1 MSGKD
6 AGSDA
11 ENHAGDT
18 GGDGDAGAGPDE
30 PTAHDATAHEATAHE
45 ATAHEAT
52 AHEATANEATV
63 HEVAVHYDEPGATL
77 WRLGLGP
84 ALAALG
90 FVTELILG
98 QPPHW
103 LMWIITGAGLLW
115 LNGLW
120 VFARRKFLRVR
131 VTDTELVQGTETL
144 PIADIAAVLTRE
156 PRPGTRV
163 LGGGQTVPRR
173 YEAVE
178 LKLAGRKH
186 VLAWSQDTETFTA
199 ALHTAMRNSRR
210 D

>member
-1 MSGKD
+1 MSGSDKAD
-6 AGSDA
+6 ADA
-11 ENHAGDT
+11 A
-18 GGDGDAGAGPDE
+18 GDAGAAD
-30 PTAHDATAHEATAHE
+30 
-45 ATAHEAT
+45 
-52 AHEATANEATV
+52 V
-63 HEVAVHYDEPGATL
+63 VVHYAEPGATL

-103 LMWIITGAGLLW
+103 LMWIITGVGLLC
-115 LNGLW
+115 LNGAW

-144 PIADIAAVLTRE
+144 PIADIASILTRE
-156 PRPGTRV
+156 PGPGTRV

-173 YEAVE
+173 FEGVE
-178 LKLAGRKH
+178 LKLRNRKH
-186 VLAWSQDTETFTA
+186 VLAWSQDSETFTA
-199 ALHTAMRNSRR
+199 ALRTAMRNSRR